1 MENIQQAI
9 KKLLEVFSVLIMSV
23 MSIMV
28 FVNVVLRYGFNS
40 SLTTSEELSR
50 YLFIWLTF
58 SASILAYAENQHI
71 GVDFVVKKLNKVP
84 QKVVKVLADLLVLIC
99 CAFMTH
105 GSLLLT
111 EMGAVEI
118 SPVTSI
124 PMSYVYLSG
133 VVGGIGIGIVCLV
146 KIIADIKE

>member
-1 MENIQQAI
+1 ME
-9 KKLLEVFSVLIMSV
+9 
-23 MSIMV
+23 
-28 FVNVVLRYGFNS
+28 
-40 SLTTSEELSR
+40 
-50 YLFIWLTF
+50 
-58 SASILAYAENQHI
+58 
-71 GVDFVVKKLNKVP
+71 KLNKVP
-84 QKVVKVLADLLVLIC
+84 QKVVKVLADLLVLVC

-146 KIIADIKE
+146 KLIADIKE